1 MNNKR
6 IGKFAVT
13 AIVGVLSAISGIV
26 GIEMMKNIKKETEK
40 AGDEKWGT
48 KKRQENLQ
56 GMRSSQYSRWDDS
69 GKTGC
74 ILKRVMCRIISL

>member
-40 AGDEKWGT
+40 TGDEKWGT
-48 KKRQENLQ
+48 KKRQE
-56 GMRSSQYSRWDDS
+56 D
-69 GKTGC
+69 
-74 ILKRVMCRIISL
+74 